1 MNGIEKLLNE
11 DDVYLKKSKDT
22 YCYQCGACDPLNSY
36 GVCFL
41 CGEIPHIKT
50 FQGLKKVIKGFFYW
64 HFKRTKKLIKN
75 I

>member
-36 GVCFL
+36 EEDAIDKLFTELEEASNQTVVSQL
-41 CGEIPHIKT
+41 IELT
-50 FQGLKKVIKGFFYW
+50 
-64 HFKRTKKLIKN
+64 TATLIKN
-75 I
+75 N